1 MWIGSSKPKNTN
13 IMEFSIIKDPIKI
26 PGAQLYNANRN
37 NNVNFFRKIRKM
49 KTKLN
54 LWQTGDL
61 IL

>member
-1 MWIGSSKPKNTN
+1 MWIGSSKQKNTN

-37 NNVNFFRKIRKM
+37 NNVNFFRKM

-54 LWQTGDL
+54 F
-61 IL
+61 